1 MFKKLSAALVA
12 LSLVAVSQPAVSQT
26 SPKSIILGQLIVNVP
41 NTKPSVV
48 DLGSGMSWTFTNVGN
63 NPAAIPTL
71 DGVAVTPSDLKKGM
85 ECSVTGIQIGSGKFP
100 LNAVTSMACKS
111 GSAVL
116 TLPTVK
122 GIPGKP

>member
-1 MFKKLSAALVA
+1 MLKKLSAAFVA
-12 LSLVAVSQPAVSQT
+12 MSLIVVTHPALAQA
-26 SPKSIILGQLIVNVP
+26 SPKRIILGQLIVNVP

-48 DLGSGMSWTFTNVGN
+48 DSGGGLQWTFTNVGN

-71 DGVAVTPSDLKKGM
+71 DGIAVTPRDLKKGM

-100 LNAVTSMACKS
+100 VNAITSLACKS
-111 GSAVL
+111 GSVVL
-116 TLPTVK
+116 TLPPGT